1 MTVKKRETIQGRY
14 KEEWRFFFL
23 KKRIFIM
30 SSVFNINKGTYDKNY
45 RDEQRVTMV
54 NEVSTR
60 RVNYLALFKSL
71 VSLIN
76 L

>member
-1 MTVKKRETIQGRY
+1 
-14 KEEWRFFFL
+14 
-23 KKRIFIM
+23 M